1 VVYRKTRASARNPR
15 RTALGVGLA
24 TVVLLSSSSA
34 LGRDPS
40 LDVSQYAH
48 TTWRIRDG
56 FTRGKIDSIAQTTD
70 GYLWLATDSGLLR
83 FDGVRTVPWPP
94 AAEGLPSSHVTVLA
108 VGRDGTLWIG
118 TAKGLAS
125 LRGGKLTNH
134 PEVTGRLVRKLRA
147 DSDGTLWFAAV
158 DTAGGQL
165 AKLCAVE
172 SEKIRCEEPAE
183 FGQGIFA
190 IYPDQRGNL
199 WVSATTGLWR
209 WKPGPPEHYS
219 FPAPIIE
226 VNDLIEDDDGALLLA
241 TNDGLKRLADGRIQ
255 SHSFPGLAEM
265 PRPVRFRRTRDGNLW
280 IATFDGLVHVRQGKT
295 DVFGVEDGL
304 SHQYVMS
311 LFEDRE
317 GNVWVNTMGGLDRFR
332 AYRFPTIAA
341 KQGLSASTW
350 AVQATADGSV
360 WTAATDG
367 LYRWRDGHVTFHG
380 KPAPSPSGGAERTA
394 TAPVLEGTYG
404 SLAVDD
410 RGRLWVAN
418 GTGVAYLEGN
428 RFMRA
433 PGLPARAGMHSLAAD
448 GHGNAWVSVV
458 RVGLFR
464 ENGGGAVEELPWN
477 RFGKSAGAAALLLDP
492 ARDGLWLGFT
502 DGGVS
507 HLGGNGA
514 VTSYGAADGLGAGG
528 VSHLRTDEQATVWAA
543 TEGGLSRIRDGH
555 ILTMTARNGLPC
567 DAVHWSM
574 DDEDKAVWLYMPC
587 GLVRVSRSELDAW
600 VKSPERTIRATVFD
614 ALDGVRT
621 VGTLAPYGPP
631 VTKAPDGKIW
641 FTPLDGITVID
652 PRHLPHNDFRP
663 PVHIEQITA
672 DGQVHDATAVRDG
685 VLRLP
690 PSVRDLEIDYTALS
704 LAVPEKV
711 RFRIKLEGQDQD
723 FRELINE
730 RHVRYTNLPPGNYRF
745 VVKAANDSDVWNEEG
760 AFLDFTIP
768 PAFHQATW
776 FRALCA
782 VAVAALLWAAY
793 RIRVGVLERRQRLL
807 IDTQEEERARIAGE
821 LHDGVLQQLS
831 AVTFNLGAIKYQ
843 IPPGSPAKA
852 EIAGAQDKL
861 VEIGRDIRNLSHE
874 LHSAMLQEGGL
885 ARALSSYCVEFSKAR
900 GIDVSC
906 TADAGGT
913 ALAPRAALAL
923 YRIAQEALGNVAKH
937 ANAKQ
942 IHVRLER
949 ADGVVRLTVSDDG
962 TGFVPAASGE
972 SGGVG
977 LVNMRARVRALEGR
991 LEIESQ
997 PGRGTTIRADVPSR
1011 GAQGL

>member
-1 VVYRKTRASARNPR
+1 MVHRKNRASARNPR

-24 TVVLLSSSSA
+24 TLVLLSSSSA
-34 LGRDPS
+34 FGRDPS

-48 TTWRIRDG
+48 TTWRTRDG
-56 FTRGKIDSIAQTTD
+56 FTRGNVHSIAQTTD

-83 FDGVRTVPWPP
+83 FDGVRTVPWRP
-94 AAEGLPSSHVTVLA
+94 AAEGLPASNVTVLA

-118 TAKGLAS
+118 TTKGLAS

-147 DSDGTLWFAAV
+147 DSDGTLRFAAV
-158 DTAGGQL
+158 DPAGGQL

-183 FGQGIFA
+183 FGPSIFA
-190 IYPDQRGNL
+190 IYPDPRGNL

-209 WKPGPPEHYS
+209 WKPGPPDHYQ

-255 SHSFPGLAEM
+255 SHSFPGLDAM
-265 PRPVRFRRTRDGNLW
+265 PRPVRFRRTSDGTLW
-280 IATFDGLVHVRQGKT
+280 IGTFNGLVHVRRGKT

-311 LFEDRE
+311 VFEDRE

-360 WTAATDG
+360 WIAATDG
-367 LYRWRDGHVTFHG
+367 LHRWRDGHLTFHG
-380 KPAPSPSGGAERTA
+380 KQAPSPSGGAERTA

-418 GTGVAYLEGN
+418 GAGVSYLEGD

-433 PGLPARAGMHSLAAD
+433 PGLPARAGMHAVAAD
-448 GHGNAWVSVV
+448 RHGNAWVSVV
-458 RVGLFR
+458 RAGLFR
-464 ENGGGAVEELPWN
+464 ETGGGGVEELPWN
-477 RFGKSAGAAALLLDP
+477 RFGKSAGAAALLPDP
-492 ARDGLWLGFT
+492 AKDGLWLGFT

-507 HLGGNGA
+507 HLAGGGA
-514 VTSYGAADGLGAGG
+514 VTSYGAADGLGAGR

-600 VKSPERTIRATVFD
+600 AKSPERTIRATVFD

-621 VGTLAPYGPP
+621 VGALAPYGPP

-641 FTPLDGITVID
+641 FTPLDGVTVID
-652 PRHLPHNDFRP
+652 PRHLPHNDFPP

-704 LAVPEKV
+704 LAVPEQV

-745 VVKAANDSDVWNEEG
+745 LVKAANDSDVWNEEG

-782 VAVAALLWAAY
+782 AAVAALLWAAY

-906 TADAGGT
+906 MADAGGT

-962 TGFVPAASGE
+962 TGFVPAGSGE

-1011 GAQGL
+1011 SAQGL